1 MPTRLAVPAAGAR
14 RPSRP
19 TTLSQSSRRGRIPPM
34 GRHEPLDDRNVSA
47 VVPLVPPRAVKASLP
62 TGLGESELVRA
73 TRAAIRDLLHGRDR
87 DRLLVVVGPC
97 SIHDPD
103 AALDYA
109 SRLRDVARAT
119 EDELLVVMRTYFE
132 KPRTT
137 VGWKGLINDPHL
149 DGSCDVARGLEVAR
163 RILLDVNRLG
173 VPCGSELLDP
183 ITPQYVADLLSWAA
197 IGARTTESQTHREM
211 ASGLSMPVG
220 FKNGT
225 DGGVQVALDAM
236 VSARHPH
243 TFVGIDVDGV
253 TSAVRTR
260 GNPDRHIVLRGGRGR
275 TNHGREDVARAAA
288 MVAGEGIARPV
299 MIDCSHGNSG
309 KDPSRQLVVAREVL
323 EQVRDGQEAL
333 VGLLVES
340 NLVAGRQ
347 DWKPGATL
355 AYGVSITDACLGWE
369 DTARLLEDAAAAV
382 AARRHAG

>member
-1 MPTRLAVPAAGAR
+1 M
-14 RPSRP
+14 
-19 TTLSQSSRRGRIPPM
+19 I
-34 GRHEPLDDRNVSA
+34 EPVEDRNVSA
-47 VVPLVPPRAVKASLP
+47 VEPLVPPRAVKAKLAVG
-62 TGLGESELVRA
+62 TAETELVRT

-87 DRLLVVVGPC
+87 RRLLVVVGPC
-97 SIHDPD
+97 SIHDPK

-109 SRLRDVARAT
+109 GRLAAVARAT
-119 EDELLVVMRTYFE
+119 RDSVLIVMRTYFE

-149 DGSCDVARGLEVAR
+149 DGSCAIADGLELAR
-163 RILLDVNRLG
+163 RVLLDVNRLG

-183 ITPQYVADLLSWAA
+183 ITPQYVADLLAWAA

-225 DGGVQVALDAM
+225 DGGLQVAVDAM

-243 TFVGIDVDGV
+243 TFLGIDVDGV
-253 TSAVRTR
+253 TSAIRTQ
-260 GNPDRHIVLRGGRGR
+260 GNPDRHVVLRGGGGR
-275 TNHGREDVARAAA
+275 ANHHPDDVARAAA
-288 MVAGEGIARPV
+288 LVAAENVTRPI

-309 KDPSRQLVVAREVL
+309 KDPSRQLRVCREVL
-323 EQVRDGQEAL
+323 EQVRGGQRAIM
-333 VGLLVES
+333 GLLLES

-347 DWKPGATL
+347 DWKPGARL

-369 DTARLLEDAAAAV
+369 ETERLLFDAAAAV
-382 AARRHAG
+382 EAARAG